1 MMRGYGNA
9 FAIFMMPVLLAQAI
23 HVRRVT
29 PRLPEPSGDRSG
41 IFGSGRDLR
50 LLIIGDSAASGVGA
64 GCQRQALSGQLV
76 YFLGGNFRVT
86 WKLDA
91 QTGRTIKDVVALLEA
106 ATPKKVDVLV
116 ASVGVNDVTRGT
128 PVKNWISRHEKLIDI
143 ATSQLDCRHILLSSI
158 PPMHLF
164 PALPQPLRWY
174 LGERARRLNFALEQ
188 HLAGRPACR
197 VVSPGFPPEP
207 AFMAADGFHPGPAAY
222 SHWARHLEGIIR
234 EVTAT
239 SA

>member
-1 MMRGYGNA
+1 MVRDNRFA
-9 FAIFMMPVLLAQAI
+9 FSILMMPLLLVQALG
-23 HVRRVT
+23 VRRKT
-29 PRLPEPSGDRSG
+29 PRLPEPPGDRSG
-41 IFGSGRDLR
+41 IFGSGRNLR
-50 LLIIGDSAASGVGA
+50 LLIVGDSAASGVGA
-64 GCQRQALSGQLV
+64 GSQRQALSGRLV
-76 YFLGGNFRVT
+76 SLLGEHFRVS

-91 QTGRTIKDVVALLEA
+91 ETGRTINDVVAAVEA
-106 ATPKKVDVLV
+106 AAPKKVDVLV

-128 PVKNWISRHEKLIDI
+128 PVKKWISCHDKLIDI
-143 ATSQLDCRHILLSSI
+143 ATQKYGCRHILLSCV

-207 AFMAADGFHPGPAAY
+207 AFMAADGFHPGLAAY
-222 SHWARHLEGIIR
+222 SHWARHLAGIIR

-239 SA
+239 AA